1 MRRKRPHQ
9 TSASHV
15 RDNLK
20 AQGLLVTEDKF
31 VFSTSATT
39 KNRSNLYISD
49 RVGCFR
55 APSMSE
61 GMTTY
66 GDNAYL
72 LFESGAQVYE
82 HKATNPIKKLHRAK
96 TSKLTSTDF

>member
-1 MRRKRPHQ
+1 MPK
-9 TSASHV
+9 
-15 RDNLK
+15 K

-39 KNRSNLYISD
+39 KNRSNLYISARAD
-49 RVGCFR
+49 HQLEPSARCFR

-82 HKATNPIKKLHRAK
+82 HKTTNPVKKHHRAK